1 MGSLSATLERIET
14 EVKPLGR
21 LLDKAETLTEA
32 VQSHAKDM
40 SRQAKFQAAILALAA
55 LAFLMLLTKLILR
68 S

>member
-40 SRQAKFQAAILALAA
+40 SRQGQIPGGHFSLGGARLPYAPY
-55 LAFLMLLTKLILR
+55 
-68 S
+68 